1 MFFISAKLLLVFS
14 SNCIESADFIDFI
27 KQYYNLENNVFQ
39 FMNMEYLFIYLGPFE
54 FSVLVSYIPRWG
66 LLVRPGADSTGI
78 LFSPTSGPPPLEEP
92 GSPKLPLC
100 ALSGWAVC
108 ASLGHPQVVPSQRL
122 GTAQPPAWRKASRCP
137 FQPRATDTNTQHPS
151 PKVFSKALN
160 PVHRLAPESPGTTQH
175 PLFTPPR
182 F

>member
-1 MFFISAKLLLVFS
+1 MGTRLPSPGGLTPG
-14 SNCIESADFIDFI
+14 
-27 KQYYNLENNVFQ
+27 
-39 FMNMEYLFIYLGPFE
+39 LGH
-54 FSVLVSYIPRWG
+54 
-66 LLVRPGADSTGI
+66 PGAVRTPDPGKVSGGGFWCVPEQTPLGD

-108 ASLGHPQVVPSQRL
+108 ASLGHPQVVPSQHL

-151 PKVFSKALN
+151 PKVFSKALS
-160 PVHRLAPESPGTTQH
+160 PVPRLAPESPGTTQH

>member
-1 MFFISAKLLLVFS
+1 MNLLFDTFK
-14 SNCIESADFIDFI
+14 NRQIDYL
-27 KQYYNLENNVFQ
+27 KVAQPENDYNN
-39 FMNMEYLFIYLGPFE
+39 
-54 FSVLVSYIPRWG
+54 
-66 LLVRPGADSTGI
+66 
-78 LFSPTSGPPPLEEP
+78 
-92 GSPKLPLC
+92 

-108 ASLGHPQVVPSQRL
+108 ASLGHPQVVPSQCL
-122 GTAQPPAWRKASRCP
+122 GTAQPPAWRKASQCP